1 MITQLGGG
9 GAVAWTVIDEETI
22 LGECLLLS
30 EDEPEKHF
38 RRLHHLTFIT
48 QIKPVEIIVEGMTVT
63 GELIRP
69 GESHHEWIGIGKQQ
83 YTIATLSEVKKIVK
97 VAFRHVVAI
106 ALPTIGAL
114 IPCELV
120 PYMFGEFL
128 SELFIRDQSLF
139 DITEYAGLR
148 IWVQKI
154 VSIWYADFLETADG
168 LLLVDGHD
176 DATEIKD
183 YCPYHCL
190 SEKIQFILARLF
202 KGCDLLLFD
211 FIVTA

>member
-1 MITQLGGG
+1 MITQLRGGG
-9 GAVAWTVIDEETI
+9 TIARTVIDEETI

-63 GELIRP
+63 RELIRP
-69 GESHHEWIGIGKQQ
+69 GKVHHERIGIGKQQ
-83 YTIATLSEVKKIVK
+83 YTIATLPEVKKIVE
-97 VAFRHVVAI
+97 VAFRYVDAI
-106 ALPTIGAL
+106 SLPTIGAL
-114 IPCELV
+114 IPRELMS
-120 PYMFGEFL
+120 YMFGELLSKFL
-128 SELFIRDQSLF
+128 VGDQPLL